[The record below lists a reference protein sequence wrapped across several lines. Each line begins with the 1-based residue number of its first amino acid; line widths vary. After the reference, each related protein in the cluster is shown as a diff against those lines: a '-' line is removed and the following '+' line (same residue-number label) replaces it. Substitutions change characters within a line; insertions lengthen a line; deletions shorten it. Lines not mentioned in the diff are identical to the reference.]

1 MTQPTKEQVKELWER
16 CGGVLVGANYN
27 DGCPAHFVMLDGKW
41 IMPPE
46 TIDLNNLFKY
56 AVPKL
61 WKKLNRDGEA
71 YKFDRIWKAIIRALL
86 DGEDIS
92 DAVFWVIWE
101 VINDRKE

>member
-1 MTQPTKEQVKELWER
+1 MTEPTKAQEKEFWER
-16 CGGVLVGANYN
+16 CGFKWWDTAEAW
-27 DGCPAHFVMLDGKW
+27 CFGKDEVSREL
-41 IMPPE
+41 PP
-46 TIDLNNLFKY
+46 IDLNNLFKY